1 MHSSSLTYA
10 KIDID
15 LAFHSSWE
23 LAEFA
28 VAVAFA
34 VVVFAFA
41 VAFVVGVND
50 AANVAV
56 GVVVKC
62 VLN

>member
-28 VAVAFA
+28 VAVA